1 MAHLAPFSDPYP
13 RISLVLPFPVHHIAP
28 CIMVTDAAGFVLPC
42 MSTAHLGPTSPHF
55 PRVPRILSRGVF
67 LMRYSGDERCRNLQ
81 ASLKEEIEKS
91 LAQSA

>member
-42 MSTAHLGPTSPHF
+42 MSTAHLGPTSPHP
-55 PRVPRILSRGVF
+55 PRVPRILSLGVF
-67 LMRYSGDERCRNLQ
+67 RCDTPGMDIVNKQ